1 MGMAVGIMFLL
12 WSTNVFIKAVG
23 LGNSSSSS
31 SSERERERE
40 RDGNDGGNGVFN
52 VAFGIG

>member
-31 SSERERERE
+31 SSHTERE